1 VSDLGKLIYI
11 VDDTMS
17 ILSIAASVVEDDY
30 RVLTMVS
37 AKKMFELI
45 AKKRPDMILLDVEMP
60 DMDGYEATRR
70 LRDNP
75 DWTDIPVIFLTGY
88 IDDVVTQR
96 ASDLGVLDVID
107 KTQIGSTLLSRVGE
121 RLREQEVAEE

>member
-1 VSDLGKLIYI
+1 MGKLIYI

-37 AKKMFELI
+37 AEKMFELL
-45 AKKRPDMILLDVEMP
+45 AKKRPDIILLDVEMP

-75 DWTDIPVIFLTGY
+75 DWTDIPIIFLTGY

-107 KTQIGSTLLSRVGE
+107 KTNIGSSLLSRVGE
-121 RLREQEVAEE
+121 CLKESEEATE

>member
-1 VSDLGKLIYI
+1 VNEMGKLIYI

-17 ILSIAASVVEDDY
+17 ILSIAASVVEEDY

-37 AKKMFELI
+37 ATKMFELI
-45 AKKRPDMILLDVEMP
+45 SKKRPDMILLDIEMP

-75 DWTDIPVIFLTGY
+75 DWCDIPVIFLTGY
-88 IDDVVTQR
+88 IDDVVKQR
-96 ASDLGVLDVID
+96 ASDLGVLDIID
-107 KTQIGSTLLSRVGE
+107 KTSIGTTLLSRVGE
-121 RLREQEVAEE
+121 CLKEQEDAEE

>member
-1 VSDLGKLIYI
+1 MGKLIYI
-11 VDDTMS
+11 VDDTLS

-37 AKKMFELI
+37 ANKMFELI

-75 DWTDIPVIFLTGY
+75 DWCDIPVIFLTGFV
-88 IDDVVTQR
+88 DDVVTQR

-107 KTQIGSTLLSRVGE
+107 KTSIGTTLLSRVSE
-121 RLREQEVAEE
+121 CLKEHAAAEE

>member
-1 VSDLGKLIYI
+1 MGKLIYI

-45 AKKRPDMILLDVEMP
+45 AKKRPDMILMDVEMP

-75 DWTDIPVIFLTGY
+75 DWTDIPVIFLTGF

-107 KTQIGSTLLSRVGE
+107 KNQIGSTLLSRVGE
-121 RLREQEVAEE
+121 CLKRQEASEE

>member
-1 VSDLGKLIYI
+1 MGKLIYI

-17 ILSIAASVVEDDY
+17 ILSIAASVVEEDY

-37 AKKMFELI
+37 ATKMFELI
-45 AKKRPDMILLDVEMP
+45 SKKRPDMILLDIEMP

-75 DWTDIPVIFLTGY
+75 DWCDIPVIFLTGY
-88 IDDVVTQR
+88 IDDVVKQR
-96 ASDLGVLDVID
+96 ASDLGVLDIID
-107 KTQIGSTLLSRVGE
+107 KTSIGTTLLSRVGE
-121 RLREQEVAEE
+121 CLKEQEDAEE

>member
-1 VSDLGKLIYI
+1 MGKLIYI

-37 AKKMFELI
+37 AAKMFELI
-45 AKKRPDMILLDVEMP
+45 VKKRPDIILMDVEMP

-75 DWTDIPVIFLTGY
+75 DWCDIPVIFLTGY

-96 ASDLGVLDVID
+96 AFDLDVLDVID
-107 KTQIGSTLLSRVGE
+107 KNSIGTTLLSRVGKCLKE
-121 RLREQEVAEE
+121 HEEAKAEE

>member
-1 VSDLGKLIYI
+1 MGKLIYI